1 MNAQTF
7 AMTIRGLMASTAVAV
22 ALMAA
27 APSFADDAATAPS
40 PAAPAATSNTTP
52 DSAAQAEAPQAKP
65 IHKHLKHRLDNSVD
79 ARIQTLHQQL
89 HITAQQEPQWDAV
102 AQIMRDNATSMRQM
116 VSDRQTKGTSMSAVD
131 DLRSY
136 EAIADAHAD
145 NLKKLIP
152 AFDALYS
159 TMSDDQKK
167 TADALFAHVRKPTT
181 SHKA

>member
-1 MNAQTF
+1 MNVQISAVR
-7 AMTIRGLMASTAVAV
+7 IRGLMASTAVVV
-22 ALMAA
+22 ALMVA
-27 APSFADDAATAPS
+27 APAFADDATAPATT
-40 PAAPAATSNTTP
+40 PAATP
-52 DSAAQAEAPQAKP
+52 DSAAPAETQQTAPV
-65 IHKHLKHRLDNSVD
+65 HKHVKHRMDTNSIE
-79 ARIQTLHQQL
+79 ARIQTLHHQL

-116 VSDRQTKGTSMSAVD
+116 VSDRQTKDVSMSAVD

-167 TADALFAHVRKPTT
+167 TADTLFAHVRKPTM

>member
-1 MNAQTF
+1 MNVQISAVR
-7 AMTIRGLMASTAVAV
+7 IRGLMASTAVVV
-22 ALMAA
+22 ALMVA
-27 APSFADDAATAPS
+27 APAFADDATAPATT
-40 PAAPAATSNTTP
+40 PAAPAATP
-52 DSAAQAEAPQAKP
+52 DSAAPAETQLTAPV
-65 IHKHLKHRLDNSVD
+65 HKHVKHRMDTNSIE
-79 ARIQTLHQQL
+79 ARIQTLHHQL

-116 VSDRQTKGTSMSAVD
+116 VSDRQTKDVSMSAVD

-167 TADALFAHVRKPTT
+167 TADTLFAHVRKPTM